1 MKNSGRSIP
10 FVGGRRGRCARIS
23 ARTVALFSFA
33 CLLLPFAGAP
43 RAQPMTAE
51 QSSSTA
57 PDTDPATTAAKGPL
71 RLSALPARKELAAYL
86 EYAVDPTA
94 ARTIAEMSRS
104 ENWRSPTGGR
114 NPAFGFSDAAYWIRL
129 KVRNDT
135 AGPVVWFLQQS
146 YPLID
151 SLILYEP
158 AASNAVGDGAADS
171 KWKRTRSGDGI
182 PFVERPVPHRSLVF
196 SIQTPPRFSGTYYL
210 RFESSSSLN
219 IVLSAADP
227 ESFRRFDEGA
237 AAFVWLY
244 YGLILAVLLYNLF
257 IAVTM
262 RSASHGYFVAHSFFL
277 LIFVSGMSGVA
288 AQYFWPHSVWWTNH
302 SIPISLGLLG
312 VTLLQFGRSFLR
324 LKSHSLFWDRVYLF
338 FLTALTLAVTA
349 AFFVDYRY
357 SIVTVS
363 ALNNIGIVI
372 CVLIAVPYLAVRKRS
387 REARIALAAMF
398 VLFFGAALNFLQ
410 TFGFIAAS
418 ALNEYSYAVGW
429 VLASILLSFGLADQ
443 INMLRRQLAGLNAA
457 LEKKVRLRTADLD
470 RARVQAENANR
481 SKSEFLANMSHE
493 IRTPMNAILGMAEMI
508 GDPKTPARDQEQQK
522 YLSILRGAGETLMA
536 LIDDILDLS
545 RIEAGRIEL
554 NFAPVDVREIARG
567 VVDMFRATARDK
579 GLELKLDIAQ
589 DTPIAVRSDG
599 ARLRQILV
607 NLVGNAIKFTER
619 GHVRLAIDANGDRVL
634 YEVSDTGPGIAPD
647 QQVLIF
653 EAFVQADSSSTRRF
667 GGTGLGLAISRQL
680 TELLG
685 GRLALQSDAETGS
698 RFFFAL
704 PLAGPGAER
713 ASVEQSGR
721 SDAARANS
729 ADRDV
734 TVATPEP
741 ARSEA
746 VSPDLAL
753 PAATSG
759 LRILVVEDNSD
770 NRALIEAFLKGTGW
784 RLDFAVNGAEGVE
797 SFRSGAYDLVLMDVQ
812 MPVLDGYEATRR
824 IRALE
829 SAREEGQQ
837 QQGRDNPRVP
847 IIALTAHAMKEA
859 VTESLAAGCDGHL
872 SKPVRKSDLLAA
884 IARFTF

>member
-1 MKNSGRSIP
+1 MKKSGRCIP
-10 FVGGRRGRCARIS
+10 FVDGQRGLCARPSGLI
-23 ARTVALFSFA
+23 VVLFSFA
-33 CLLLPFAGAP
+33 CLLIPFADAP
-43 RAQPMTAE
+43 RAQPAQAA
-51 QSSSTA
+51 QSGSTV
-57 PDTDPATTAAKGPL
+57 PDSGVHPTGAKGPL
-71 RLSALPARKELAAYL
+71 RLSALPARIELATYV

-94 ARTIAEMSRS
+94 ARTIDEMSRS
-104 ENWRSPTGGR
+104 ANWRSPIDGQ
-114 NPAFGFSDAAYWIRL
+114 NPAFGFSDAVYWIRL
-129 KVRNDT
+129 KLRNDT
-135 AGPVVWFLQQS
+135 AGPIVWFLQQS

-151 SLILYEP
+151 SLILFEP
-158 AASNAVGDGAADS
+158 AVPTAAANAGNEAANEA
-171 KWKRTRSGDGI
+171 WKRTRSGDGI
-182 PFVERPVPHRSLVF
+182 PFVERPVPHRSLMF
-196 SIQTPPRFSGTYYL
+196 SIETPPGFSGYYYL

-219 IVLSAADP
+219 VVLSAADP

-288 AQYFWPHSVWWTNH
+288 AQYFWPRSVWWTNT
-302 SIPISLGLLG
+302 SIPVSLGLLG
-312 VTLLQFGRSFLR
+312 ISLLQFGRSFLR
-324 LKSHSLFWDRVYLF
+324 IKAHSLFWDRVYLF
-338 FLTALTLAVTA
+338 FLTALALTVTA
-349 AFFVDYRY
+349 AFFIEYRY
-357 SIVTVS
+357 SIVTIS
-363 ALNNIGIVI
+363 ALNNVGIVI
-372 CVLIAVPYLAVRKRS
+372 CVLIAVPYLAIRKRS

-508 GDPKTPARDQEQQK
+508 GDPKTPARDQEQQR

-554 NFAPVDVREIARG
+554 HFAPVDVREIARG
-567 VVDMFRATARDK
+567 VVDMFRAAAQDK
-579 GLELKLDIAQ
+579 GLELRLEIAQ
-589 DTPIAVRSDG
+589 ETPIAVRSDG
-599 ARLRQILV
+599 GRLRQILV
-607 NLVGNAIKFTER
+607 NLIGNAIKCTEE
-619 GHVRLAIDANGDRVL
+619 GHVRIAIDADGDRVR

-647 QQVLIF
+647 QQALIF

-685 GRLALQSDAETGS
+685 GRLELQSDSETGS
-698 RFFFAL
+698 RFYFAL
-704 PLAGPGAER
+704 PLAGPGAGR
-713 ASVEQSGR
+713 ALVEESGR
-721 SDAARANS
+721 SDAPRANS
-729 ADRDV
+729 GERKIPSAPPESAA
-734 TVATPEP
+734 VAPGV
-741 ARSEA
+741 A
-746 VSPDLAL
+746 SPDS
-753 PAATSG
+753 AAA
-759 LRILVVEDNSD
+759 LRILLVEDNSD
-770 NRALIEAFLKGTGW
+770 NRALIQAFLKGTGW

-797 SFRSGAYDLVLMDVQ
+797 KFRSGAYDLVLMDVQ

-829 SAREEGQQ
+829 STREEKQRQ
-837 QQGRDNPRVP
+837 RRSGRPRVP
-847 IIALTAHAMKEA
+847 IIALIAHAMKEA

-884 IARFTF
+884 ITRFSF